1 MIQHLKAIH
10 RQLYLPQAQA
20 APALPFTVAPI
31 NEPYLYTESAISV
44 DRLEHPTPTV
54 KVRVSNVGGG
64 TLRVERMRIP
74 RACSRW
80 VKRTQKLTP
89 TALKVA
95 SEPLEVEL
103 RLFPKELPKPGAVNI
118 AELNLVSNARSK
130 AFSKALLSVRLPKDS
145 SAKVA
150 VPAFIN
156 FGEITAWKVSL
167 ASSPSETVDFL
178 LLGEFGVAQLTQLT
192 LTQQEASETGMPA
205 YTSVLKMPRGERHYQ
220 LKPSM
225 PGAVMPKAKTKSA
238 KFKRLQQT
246 VQIANITSH
255 PISARVQSTAEWLA
269 APREIQLDAY
279 ATADV
284 PLSVNVDKLNSGRNF
299 GELEVAG
306 ERIPVWVW
314 YETVGETAVTLKP
327 EKTDTPD
334 VYDFPTKGKPLP
346 VERVAE
352 SGISQTISKPVPK
365 TLPIFEDQGF
375 RFPRAEEA
383 RAGYLMGDFN
393 GWTPR
398 TLFLEKRDESFG
410 ITLSLPDGTYL
421 FRAEIDG
428 ETRLEPSRL
437 HEIVCCSQGIAS
449 CIHIARNKQQVTLRN
464 KSKRK
469 LKLLCRSSVEWM
481 RIEPDTVSLPGSGRT
496 DVTIAFSPEK
506 LQPGLNLGWLEME
519 NTDEPVRTLRSP
531 ILVMGMTHGAVPR
544 LRDTELAFQSIQPGC
559 TEGVPLLLEIF
570 GTGEL
575 KGTIQPSTV
584 LRFAEGDFRIQ
595 NKAVFE
601 TAHAKPLVQV
611 LSEKPSNAYRKKCYA
626 SLVTNCYLANRRVLP
641 FVAKYEI
648 VHLMPEPPVLYFP
661 EVFLFD
667 EPQHAEITVRRNDGE
682 FVACTAEIPKELAQ
696 HQLLTVKEKSE
707 GCEFVL
713 NPQVPLPAEKRRN
726 VLRLKAQSS
735 GITQPL
741 SFAANIVEG
750 IADIRIDGNRLVI
763 ANVGETALRIF
774 SVRFENHQFY
784 CAPHLPADTTLLAGE
799 SVTRLLKIRGQAMFF
814 RPTVRDML
822 RIRLNDSRFPH
833 GLYRKEI
840 VADMQGRFLNF
851 RE

>member
-1 MIQHLKAIH
+1 MIHHLKAIH
-10 RQLYLPQAQA
+10 RQLYLPPAPA
-20 APALPFTVAPI
+20 APELPFTVTPI
-31 NEPYLYTESAISV
+31 NEPYLYTEPAIYV
-44 DRLEHPTPTV
+44 DRLENPTPTV
-54 KVRVSNVGGG
+54 KMHVSNVGGG
-64 TLRVERMRIP
+64 TLRVERVRIP

-80 VKRTQKLTP
+80 VKRTQKSTP

-95 SEPLEVEL
+95 SAPLEVEL
-103 RLFPKELPKPGAVNI
+103 RLCPKELPEPGTVNI
-118 AELNLVSNARSK
+118 AELNLISNARSK

-145 SAKVA
+145 AAKVA
-150 VPAFIN
+150 VPPFIN

-167 ASSPSETVDFL
+167 ASPQSETTDFL
-178 LLGEFGVAQLTQLT
+178 LLGEFRVAQPTRLT

-205 YTSVLKMPRGERHYQ
+205 YTAVLKMPRGERRYQ
-220 LKPSM
+220 LEPPMS
-225 PGAVMPKAKTKSA
+225 GAVMPKTKTKAA

-246 VQIANITSH
+246 VQIANITPH
-255 PISARVQSTAEWLA
+255 PISACVQSGAEWLA
-269 APREIQLDAY
+269 SPREIQLEAY

-284 PLSVNVDKLNSGRNF
+284 PLSVNVDKLNPGRNF

-306 ERIPVWVW
+306 EKIPVWVW
-314 YETVGETAVTLKP
+314 YENVGETALTLKP
-327 EKTDTPD
+327 DKTDTPD

-346 VERVAE
+346 VERVAA
-352 SGISQTISKPVPK
+352 SGIPQTISKTLPK
-365 TLPIFEDQGF
+365 TIPIFEDQGF
-375 RFPRAEEA
+375 RFPRPAEA
-383 RAGYLMGDFN
+383 RAGYLIGDFN

-398 TLFLEKRDESFG
+398 TLFLEKRDDSFG
-410 ITLSLPDGTYL
+410 ITLSIPDGTYL

-428 ETRLEPSRL
+428 ETRLDPRRL

-449 CIHIARNKQQVTLRN
+449 CIQIARHKQRVTLRN

-469 LKLLCRSSVEWM
+469 LKFLCRSSEEWM
-481 RIEPDTVSLPGSGRT
+481 RVEPDTVSLPSSGRT
-496 DVTIAFSPEK
+496 DVTIAFAPGK

-519 NTDEPVRTLRSP
+519 SAGEPVRMLRSP

-544 LRDTELAFQSIQPGC
+544 LRDTELAFQSIQPGG
-559 TEGVPLLLEIF
+559 TEGEPLLLEIF

-595 NKAVFE
+595 NEAVFE
-601 TAHAKPLVQV
+601 TAHAEPLVQV
-611 LSEKPSNAYRKKCYA
+611 LSEKPSNAYREKCYA

-667 EPQHAEITVRRNDGE
+667 EPQRAEITVRRNDGE
-682 FVACTAEIPKELAQ
+682 FVACTAEIPQELAQ
-696 HQLLTVKEKSE
+696 HQLLTVKEKAE

-713 NPQVPLPAEKRRN
+713 NPQVPLTAEKCRN
-726 VLRLKAQSS
+726 VLRLKAQQS

-750 IADIRIDGNRLVI
+750 IAEIRVDGNRLVI

-784 CAPHLPADTTLLAGE
+784 CTPHLPADTTLLAGE

-814 RPTVRDML
+814 RPTVKDML
-822 RIRLNDSRFPH
+822 SIQLNDSRFPH
-833 GLYRKEI
+833 GLYQKEI
-840 VADMQGRFLNF
+840 VADMQGRFQNF
-851 RE
+851 GK